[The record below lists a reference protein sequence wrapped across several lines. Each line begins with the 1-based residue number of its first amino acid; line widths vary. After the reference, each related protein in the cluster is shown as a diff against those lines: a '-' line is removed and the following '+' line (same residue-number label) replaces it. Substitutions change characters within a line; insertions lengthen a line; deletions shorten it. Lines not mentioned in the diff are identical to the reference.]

1 MILSIIETY
10 RCSQHHV
17 ECDHETGNIH
27 PQQTSMGVQ
36 LTDDTTPQKQRHDLT
51 VDDLLPSAEDGQ
63 AFFDR
68 AVLYTM
74 QLITENFPSL
84 ASLKKFLAPPNITLP
99 QKSVV
104 IPQKVL
110 FRDEKYIDENIKILW
125 QYIKDCKFT
134 GNPQV
139 FQMCHF

>member
-1 MILSIIETY
+1 MLNVTTRLAVSISNKPPWEF
-10 RCSQHHV
+10 
-17 ECDHETGNIH
+17 NW
-27 PQQTSMGVQ
+27 
-36 LTDDTTPQKQRHDLT
+36 DDTTPQKQRHDLT

-99 QKSVV
+99 QK
-104 IPQKVL
+104 
-110 FRDEKYIDENIKILW
+110 
-125 QYIKDCKFT
+125 
-134 GNPQV
+134 
-139 FQMCHF
+139 